1 MKFGKFSL
9 LLTKRLY
16 RKPLFLAIV
25 LLIPL
30 LTFGYSAIA
39 KADSGFMTIALAQK
53 DPQDSMGKQIIED
66 LMSGSPLIRFLLCE
80 TPEEARELVV
90 YGKADSA
97 WIFDDDLQN
106 KICAFVANPAA
117 RNAFVQILEREQS
130 VTLLLTHEKLS
141 GLIFTYL
148 SPEIYLQYIRKNI
161 PELAGTSDA
170 VLMEHYHKV
179 SLDDTLFT
187 FATQTENPSTQS
199 YLLTPVRGLL
209 AVVTLLCGLS
219 SAMFY
224 IEDVKQGLF
233 SRIPIKKLPIAEFL
247 CQMITVGNIALIATV
262 TLFLS
267 GLNGSA
273 WKELG
278 LMFLYIP
285 CVSLFAMVLRR
296 IFPGMRALGIVTP
309 LLVVVAMCA
318 CPVFLDLIPLRT
330 FALLLPPTYFIR
342 GAFDAA
348 YIGYMVCHCA
358 VCAALS
364 YFADKLF
371 PHK

>member
-1 MKFGKFSL
+1 MKYGKFSL

-16 RKPLFLAIV
+16 RKPLFLAIL

-39 KADSGFMTIALAQK
+39 KEDSGFITVALAQK
-53 DPQDSMGKQIIED
+53 DPNDTLGQQIIED
-66 LMSGSPLIRFLLCE
+66 LISGSPVVRFLLCD
-80 TPEEARELVV
+80 TPEEARELVI

-97 WIFDDDLQN
+97 WIFDSDLQN
-106 KICAFVANPAA
+106 KICAFVKNPVS
-117 RNAFVQILEREQS
+117 RNAFVQVLEREES
-130 VTLLLTHEKLS
+130 VALLLSREKLS
-141 GLIFTYL
+141 GLVFTYL

-161 PELAGTSDA
+161 PELAGASDEALIKHYNA
-170 VLMEHYHKV
+170 VSMDNH
-179 SLDDTLFT
+179 LFS
-187 FATQTENPSTQS
+187 FATQKDNPSAQS

-209 AVVTLLCGLS
+209 AVVTLLCGLA

-224 IEDVKQGLF
+224 TEDVKQGLF
-233 SRIPIKKLPIAEFL
+233 SRIPMKKLPWAEFL

-262 TLFLS
+262 TLFLAD
-267 GLNGSA
+267 LNSSF

-278 LMFLYIP
+278 LLIAYIP
-285 CVSLFAMVLRR
+285 CVSLFSMVLRR
-296 IFPGMRALGIVTP
+296 IFPGMRALGIVAP
-309 LLVVVAMCA
+309 LLIVVAICA

-348 YIGYMVCHCA
+348 FIGYMVCHCA
-358 VCAALS
+358 ICTTLCLI
-364 YFADKLF
+364 FDRLF
-371 PHK
+371 QKV

>member
-1 MKFGKFSL
+1 MKFGKFCL
-9 LLTKRLY
+9 LLNKRLY

-39 KADSGFMTIALAQK
+39 KADSGFVTVALAQK
-53 DPQDSMGKQIIED
+53 DPSDPLGQQIIED
-66 LMSGSPLIRFLLCE
+66 LMSGSPVIRFLQCD
-80 TPEEARELVV
+80 TPAKARELVV

-106 KICAFVANPAA
+106 RICAFVQKPTAK
-117 RNAFVQILEREQS
+117 NAFVQILEREQS

-148 SPEIYLQYIRKNI
+148 SPEIYMQYIRKNI
-161 PELAGTSDA
+161 PELSATSDEA
-170 VLMEHYHKV
+170 LLKHYNEV
-179 SLDDTLFT
+179 ALSDTLFT
-187 FATQTENPSTQS
+187 FAIQKENPSAQS

-209 AVVTLLCGLS
+209 AIVTMLCSLA

-224 IEDVKQGLF
+224 TEDVKQGLF
-233 SRIPIKKLPIAEFL
+233 SRIPIKKLPGAEFL

-262 TLFLS
+262 ALFLA
-267 GLNGSA
+267 GLNTNLL
-273 WKELG
+273 KELA
-278 LMFLYIP
+278 LLIVYIP
-285 CVSLFAMVLRR
+285 CVSLFAMVMRR
-296 IFPGMRALGIVTP
+296 IFPGMRALGILTP
-309 LLVVVAMCA
+309 LMIVVAMCA

-348 YIGYMVCHCA
+348 FIGYMACHCA
-358 VCAALS
+358 ICRL
-364 YFADKLF
+364 FCLLFDKLF
-371 PHK
+371 QKA

>member
-1 MKFGKFSL
+1 MKFGNFSF

-16 RKPLFLAIV
+16 RKPLFLAIL

-39 KADSGFMTIALAQK
+39 KADSGFMTVALSQK
-53 DPQDSMGKQIIED
+53 DPADPLGQQIIED
-66 LMSGSPLIRFLLCE
+66 LMSSSPLIRFLLCD
-80 TPEEARELVV
+80 TPEEAEEMVA

-97 WIFDDDLQN
+97 WIFDADLQN
-106 KICAFVANPAA
+106 KVCAFVKNPVS

-148 SPEIYLQYIRKNI
+148 SPDIYLQYIRKNI
-161 PELAGTSDA
+161 PELSQVSDEEL
-170 VLMEHYHKV
+170 LMHYNAV
-179 SLDDTLFT
+179 SLDDTLFA
-187 FATQTENPSTQS
+187 FATQKENPSAQS

-224 IEDVKQGLF
+224 TEDVKQGLF
-233 SRIPIKKLPIAEFL
+233 SRIPLKKLPAAEFL
-247 CQMITVGNIALIATV
+247 CQTITVGNIAVVATAA
-262 TLFLS
+262 LFLA
-267 GLNGSA
+267 GLNGSL

-278 LMFLYIP
+278 LLIVYIP

-296 IFPGMRALGIVTP
+296 LFPSIRTLGIVTP
-309 LLVVVAMCA
+309 LLIVVALCA

-342 GAFDAA
+342 GAYDAA
-348 YIGYMVCHCA
+348 YIGYMVCHCGI
-358 VCAALS
+358 CAMLCLI
-364 YFADKLF
+364 FDQLF
-371 PHK
+371 HKV

>member
-1 MKFGKFSL
+1 MRFGKFSL
-9 LLTKRLY
+9 LFTKRLY
-16 RKPLFLAIV
+16 RKPLFLAIL

-39 KADSGFMTIALAQK
+39 KADSGFVTIALAQK
-53 DPQDSMGKQIIED
+53 DPSDPTGQQIID
-66 LMSGSPLIRFLLCE
+66 VLMSGSPVVRFLLCD
-80 TPEEARELVV
+80 TPEKARELVV

-97 WIFDDDLQN
+97 WIFEDDLQN
-106 KICAFVANPAA
+106 RICAFVENPVA
-117 RNAFVQILEREQS
+117 RNAFVRILEREES

-141 GLIFTYL
+141 GLVFTYL

-161 PELAGTSDA
+161 PELAGTSDEM
-170 VLMEHYHKV
+170 LIKHYNEV
-179 SLDDTLFT
+179 SLNDTLFS
-187 FATQTENPSTQS
+187 FATQKENPSTQS

-209 AVVTLLCGLS
+209 AVVTLLCGFA

-224 IEDVKQGLF
+224 TEDVKQGLF
-233 SRIPIKKLPIAEFL
+233 SRIPLKKLPGAEFL
-247 CQMITVGNIALIATV
+247 CQMITVGNVALIVTV

-267 GLNGSA
+267 GLNSSF

-278 LMFLYIP
+278 LLMVYIP

-296 IFPGMRALGIVTP
+296 IFPGMRALGILTP
-309 LLVVVAMCA
+309 LLIVVAICA

-348 YIGYMVCHCA
+348 FIGYAICHCII
-358 VCAALS
+358 CAALCLL
-364 YFADKLF
+364 FDKLF
-371 PHK
+371 QKI